1 MFSWNAMVN
10 TRICKYQCEVFFTS
24 MMFSYKSLL
33 QVHDMINKIDDGSGV
48 LDFEDFLTVSKE

>member
-1 MFSWNAMVN
+1 MVN
-10 TRICKYQCEVFFTS
+10 TRLYPLPISSIYFTS
-24 MMFSYKSLL
+24 TMFSYKSLL